1 MTTTAA
7 SKQALGAYG
16 EDVALRH
23 LTGQGML
30 LLERNWRCAEGELD
44 LVLREGPVL
53 VVCEVKTRRSVRCGT
68 PHEAVGAEKVARLV
82 RLAERWKQ
90 ARGVHP
96 EQVRVDL
103 VAVLRGPRGAAEVEH
118 VRGIA

>member
-53 VVCEVKTRRSVRCGT
+53 VVCEVKTRRSVRCGA

>member
-23 LTGQGML
+23 LTGLGMR
-30 LLERNWRCAEGELD
+30 LLERNWRCEEGELD
-44 LVLREGPVL
+44 LVLREGAVL
-53 VVCEVKTRRSVRCGT
+53 VVCEVKTRTSGRCGS
-68 PHEAVGAEKVARLV
+68 PHEAVGPDKLARLV

-90 ARGVHP
+90 ARDVHP
-96 EQVRVDL
+96 EHVRVDL

-118 VRGIA
+118 VRGIV

>member
-23 LTGQGML
+23 LTEQGML

-44 LVLREGPVL
+44 LVLREGRVL
-53 VVCEVKTRRSVRCGT
+53 VVCEVKTRSSARCGT
-68 PHEAVGAEKVARLV
+68 PHDAVGPEKVERLV
-82 RLAERWKQ
+82 RLAERWKA

-96 EQVRVDL
+96 PEVRLDL
-103 VAVLRGPRGAAEVEH
+103 VAVVRGPRGAAEVEH

>member
-23 LTGQGML
+23 LTEQGML

-44 LVLREGPVL
+44 LVLREGRVL
-53 VVCEVKTRRSVRCGT
+53 VVCEVKTRSSARCGT
-68 PHEAVGAEKVARLV
+68 PHEAVGPEKVERLV
-82 RLAERWKQ
+82 RLAERWKA

-96 EQVRVDL
+96 PEVRLDL
-103 VAVLRGPRGAAEVEH
+103 VAVVRGPRGAAEVEH